1 MATII
6 TEEMRYRKKVVEYAI
21 KHNNNAKSARKYHT
35 NRMQVLRW
43 RNKYDGTWDSLRNK
57 STRPHSHPNQHSTKE
72 LRLIK
77 KTNRRYGHEGLAQVY
92 VECKKRGYTRS
103 YDSMCKQIRDRK
115 WNKIKEKPTKKY
127 PKSKWKPDKVTFPGE
142 KVQIDIK
149 YVPRECLKF
158 DTYGIRYYQITA
170 LDEYSRKRHCEIV
183 DEKSVTHTANFIL
196 RLEENL
202 GFKIKTVQ
210 TDNGREFVNDMEM
223 TNKKT
228 IFEKNLEE
236 LNIEYKNT
244 RPYSPWQNGK
254 VERSHREDQRRFYDK
269 REFKSVQDM
278 LKQHSRYMSRY
289 NNIARKVLAFLS
301 PNQLVDKYNKNN
313 IEEAV

>member
-6 TEEMRYRKKVVEYAI
+6 TEEMRYRKRVVEYAV

-35 NRMQVLRW
+35 NRIQVLRW

-57 STRPHSHPNQHSTKE
+57 STRTHSHPNQHSTKE

-115 WNKIKEKPTKKY
+115 WNKIKEKPNKKY
-127 PKSKWKPDKVTFPGE
+127 PKSKWKPDEVIFRGE

-278 LKQHSRYMSRY
+278 LKQHSRYMSRH

>member
-6 TEEMRYRKKVVEYAI
+6 TEEMRYRKRVVEYAV

-35 NRMQVLRW
+35 NRIQVLRW

-57 STRPHSHPNQHSTKE
+57 STRTHSHPNQHSTKE

-115 WNKIKEKPTKKY
+115 WNKIKEKPNKKY
-127 PKSKWKPDKVTFPGE
+127 PKSKWKPDEVTFRGE

-158 DTYGIRYYQITA
+158 DSFGIRYYQITA
-170 LDEYSRKRHCEIV
+170 LDEYSCKRHCEIV
-183 DEKSVTHTANFIL
+183 DEKSVTHMANFIL

-202 GFKIKTVQ
+202 GFKVKTVQ
-210 TDNGREFVNDMEM
+210 TDNGREFVNDKEIS
-223 TNKKT
+223 NKKT

-236 LNIEYKNT
+236 LNIEYKNA

-289 NNIARKVLAFLS
+289 NNIGE
-301 PNQLVDKYNKNN
+301 KY
-313 IEEAV
+313 